1 MAKTYQVTL
10 PKNFVG
16 PQHSRAGVS
25 VLPGPDGY
33 VGELTDDQ
41 LKAIKADELFTVKT
55 VGTSAG
61 QARSTST
68 TDRAE
73 HTPIEADGQELV
85 PEQPTTEGI
94 AEEAPDAPAE
104 PPAEAPAPKKSK
116 K

>member
-33 VGELTDDQ
+33 VGPLTDDQ
-41 LKAIKADELFTVKT
+41 LKAIKADSLFAVKA
-55 VGTSAG
+55 VKGNDK
-61 QARSTST
+61 
-68 TDRAE
+68 TDE
-73 HTPIEADGQELV
+73 HTPVVADGQELV
-85 PEQPTTEGI
+85 PEPTTEGV
-94 AEEAPDAPAE
+94 AEENPEAPAT
-104 PPAEAPAPKKSK
+104 PPAEESATKAKGSK